1 MNRWL
6 AILLTGAATVT
17 AVMAFACGGDDKKVT
32 LGNGDEVT
40 VSDDL
45 PEDFPDDFP
54 IYDGA
59 DLQGSAQGEA
69 SGINGFVVTWKTGDD
84 LDDVKTF
91 YDEELA
97 DGSWTST
104 SSGEQGGNSAFWLVE
119 NEDKSKAAYVT
130 TTTDGSDTI
139 ILVTIGDQDDASSGS
154 DEEATSDD
162 ADSGSG
168 GDTPSGGDSAE
179 LLDEVDLSDDFPK
192 DRVPFP
198 DDARV
203 TSSSSFSGGGT
214 KTYLVELNSKDD
226 VGTLV
231 DFFTSELE
239 GNGWTESFT
248 TESNGEA
255 FLTFAPA
262 EGADASADAATI
274 AISPSDVDGY
284 SDVVISVSVGE

>member
-1 MNRWL
+1 
-6 AILLTGAATVT
+6 LTGAATVT
-17 AVMAFACGGDDKKVT
+17 AVTAFACGGDDKKVS

-45 PEDFPDDFP
+45 PDDFPDDFP
-54 IYDGA
+54 VYDGA
-59 DLQGSAQGEA
+59 DLQGSAEGET

-84 LDDVKTF
+84 LDDVKNF

-104 SSGEQGGNSAFWLVE
+104 SSGEQGGNTAFWLAE

-130 TTTDGSDTI
+130 ASTDGGDTI
-139 ILVTIGDQDDASSGS
+139 ILVTIGDQDDPTSGS
-154 DEEATSDD
+154 DDPATSDD

-168 GDTPSGGDSAE
+168 GGDDSSSGDGDSAE

-203 TSSSSFSGGGT
+203 TSSSSFSGGGV

-226 VGTLV
+226 VGTLA

-239 GNGWTESFT
+239 GNGWTESFK
-248 TESNGEA
+248 TETDGEA
-255 FLTFAPA
+255 FLTFTPDD
-262 EGADASADAATI
+262 GADASSESVTVTV
-274 AISPSDVDGY
+274 SPSDVDGY
-284 SDVVISVSVGE
+284 SDVVIAVSLSE